1 MDTETPRRSRPSRWL
16 IPLLAVMVLIASATI
31 VILTLIGPTVGN
43 IFSNVSRGLSRGDS
57 GGGSYGGPV
66 VSNPSHPLI
75 VPTAAPISQ
84 QRLNP
89 MQAGEIDDNAKW
101 DPYIDY
107 RSRYLS
113 RYSAYSVIDFDVTGR
128 RIIRVVDANGRP
140 IMGAQVEIFV
150 DDVLVSETLTYANG
164 MTLFFP
170 NANEQSRRRD
180 LFHVRVTVDGHQH
193 TQLLDLRKIGDVFD
207 VEMPLVMAQ
216 DHYTPVV
223 TLTNTPTP
231 TPTSLPTT
239 QRGQS

>member
-1 MDTETPRRSRPSRWL
+1 MDTEAPRRSRPSRWL
-16 IPLLAVMVLIASATI
+16 IPLLAVVALIASTTI
-31 VILTLIGPTVGN
+31 IILALVGPTVGN
-43 IFSNVSRGLSRGDS
+43 IFSNVSRGLSRD
-57 GGGSYGGPV
+57 GGGGGYGGPV

-75 VPTAAPISQ
+75 VPTAPPMSQ

-128 RIIRVVDANGRP
+128 RIIRVVDANGRS
-140 IMGAQVEIFV
+140 IMGAQVDIFV

-170 NANEQSRRRD
+170 NANEQSQRRD
-180 LFHVRVTVDGHQH
+180 LFHVRVTVDSHQH

-207 VEMPLVMAQ
+207 VEMPLVMGQ
-216 DHYTPVV
+216 DYYTPVV
-223 TLTNTPTP
+223 TLTNTPAP
-231 TPTSLPTT
+231 TPTSLPAI